1 MKLVIRLGKVLLT
14 DHYTVKKYCFVYLKQ
29 TIYYNISPKLNGRS
43 FFEQITLKS
52 YSCSRTF
59 KEVTF
64 ISTIILIKLM
74 CVKQYLTSQTEKR
87 LYSTSDSATHM
98 INKRY
103 SYNDPDFLGVPW
115 LYLYSQLV
123 QYITGVGTKVLQKHW
138 QFFFTPTA
146 NFKISE

>member
-1 MKLVIRLGKVLLT
+1 MS
-14 DHYTVKKYCFVYLKQ
+14 VKK
-29 TIYYNISPKLNGRS
+29 
-43 FFEQITLKS
+43 
-52 YSCSRTF
+52 
-59 KEVTF
+59 
-64 ISTIILIKLM
+64 
-74 CVKQYLTSQTEKR
+74 YLTSQTEKR